1 MTTKD
6 YNAQALAIS
15 TFREACKTARA
26 ALPTL
31 DELSEGQR
39 RLLLSA
45 AIDGLTS
52 AEGQYFSRAMNLLLG
67 QTDRIVVAHGK
78 PIYKQHLR
86 GKIRHAGKSTVTV
99 LMVSST

>member
-6 YNAQALAIS
+6 YNAQALAIG
-15 TFREACKTARA
+15 TFQEACKTARA
-26 ALPTL
+26 ALPPL

-39 RLLLSA
+39 RLLLTA

-67 QTDRIVVAHGK
+67 EKDRTIVTRGK
-78 PIYKQHLR
+78 PIYKQHPR
-86 GKIRHAGKSTVTV
+86 GKIRHEGRRTEVM
-99 LMVSST
+99 LMVQST